1 MFPGRG
7 VFRGYM
13 RLVVLHVLRGQP
25 KHVYGLIKSIED
37 LVGVRPSTGVIYP
50 VLRSSIREGL
60 VEVETLSVEGREVKV
75 YRLSEKGLKYLEL
88 RESDLKEALRLAE
101 SFKKSR
107 LAGCERLFDLVREI
121 VVSAGRL
128 SEAELME
135 LRKAIT
141 EFEARVLEI
150 LTSSKGG

>member
-1 MFPGRG
+1 MFLGRG

-13 RLVVLHVLRGQP
+13 KLVVLHVLRSQP

-60 VEVETLSVEGREVKV
+60 VEVESLSVEGREVKV

-128 SEAELME
+128 SDAELME

-150 LTSSKGG
+150 LASSKGG

>member
-60 VEVETLSVEGREVKV
+60 VEVESLSVEGREVKV

>member
-13 RLVVLHVLRGQP
+13 KLVVLHVLRGQP

-60 VEVETLSVEGREVKV
+60 VEVESLSVEGREVKV

-88 RESDLKEALRLAE
+88 RESDLKEVLRLAE

-128 SEAELME
+128 SDAELME

>member
-13 RLVVLHVLRGQP
+13 KLVVLHVLRGQP

-60 VEVETLSVEGREVKV
+60 VEVESLSVEGREVKV

-128 SEAELME
+128 SDAELME

>member
-13 RLVVLHVLRGQP
+13 RLVVLHVLRSQP

-60 VEVETLSVEGREVKV
+60 VEVESLSVEGREVKV

-88 RESDLKEALRLAE
+88 RESDLKEVLRLAE

-128 SEAELME
+128 SDAELME

>member
-1 MFPGRG
+1 
-7 VFRGYM
+7 
-13 RLVVLHVLRGQP
+13 
-25 KHVYGLIKSIED
+25 LIKSIED

-60 VEVETLSVEGREVKV
+60 VEVESLSVEGREVKV

-88 RESDLKEALRLAE
+88 RESDLKEVLRLAE

-128 SEAELME
+128 SDAELME

>member
-1 MFPGRG
+1 MFLGRG

-13 RLVVLHVLRGQP
+13 RLVVLHVLRSQP

-60 VEVETLSVEGREVKV
+60 VEVESLSVEGREVKV

-88 RESDLKEALRLAE
+88 RESDLKEVLRLAE

-128 SEAELME
+128 SDAELME

-150 LTSSKGG
+150 LASSKGG

>member
-60 VEVETLSVEGREVKV
+60 VEVESLSVEGREVKV

-88 RESDLKEALRLAE
+88 RESDLKEVLRLAE

-128 SEAELME
+128 SDAELME

-150 LTSSKGG
+150 LASSKGG

>member
-13 RLVVLHVLRGQP
+13 KLVVLHVLRGQP

-60 VEVETLSVEGREVKV
+60 VEVESLSVEGREVKV

>member
-1 MFPGRG
+1 
-7 VFRGYM
+7 M

>member
-1 MFPGRG
+1 MLPGRG

-13 RLVVLHVLRGQP
+13 KLVVLHVLRGQP

-88 RESDLKEALRLAE
+88 RESDLKEVLRLAE

-128 SEAELME
+128 SDAELME

>member
-60 VEVETLSVEGREVKV
+60 VEVETLFVEGREVKV

-88 RESDLKEALRLAE
+88 RESDLKEVLRLAE
-101 SFKKSR
+101 SFKKSK

>member
-13 RLVVLHVLRGQP
+13 KLVVLHVLRSQP

-60 VEVETLSVEGREVKV
+60 VEVESLSVEGREVKV

-88 RESDLKEALRLAE
+88 RESDLKEVLRLAE

>member
-60 VEVETLSVEGREVKV
+60 VEVESLSVEGREVKV

-88 RESDLKEALRLAE
+88 RESDLKEVLRLAE

-150 LTSSKGG
+150 LASSKGG

>member
-13 RLVVLHVLRGQP
+13 RLVVLHVLRSQP

-60 VEVETLSVEGREVKV
+60 VEVESLSVEGREVKV

>member
-88 RESDLKEALRLAE
+88 RESDLKEVLRLAE

-128 SEAELME
+128 SDAELME

>member
-60 VEVETLSVEGREVKV
+60 VEVESLSVEGREVKV

-88 RESDLKEALRLAE
+88 RESDLKEVLRLAE

-128 SEAELME
+128 SDAELME

>member
-13 RLVVLHVLRGQP
+13 KLVVLHVLRSQP

-60 VEVETLSVEGREVKV
+60 VEVESLSVEGREVKV

-88 RESDLKEALRLAE
+88 RESDLKEVLRLAE

-128 SEAELME
+128 SDAELME

>member
-1 MFPGRG
+1 MFLGRG

-13 RLVVLHVLRGQP
+13 KLVVLHVLRSQP

-60 VEVETLSVEGREVKV
+60 VEVESLSVEGREVKV

-88 RESDLKEALRLAE
+88 RESDLKEVLRLAE

-128 SEAELME
+128 SDAELME

-150 LTSSKGG
+150 LASSKGG

>member
-1 MFPGRG
+1 MLPGRG

-60 VEVETLSVEGREVKV
+60 VEVESLSVEGREVKV

-88 RESDLKEALRLAE
+88 RESDLKEVLRLAE

-128 SEAELME
+128 SDAELME

>member
-60 VEVETLSVEGREVKV
+60 VEVESLSVEGREVKV

-88 RESDLKEALRLAE
+88 RESDLKEVLRLAE

>member
-1 MFPGRG
+1 MIPGRG

-13 RLVVLHVLRGQP
+13 KLVVLHVLRGQP

-60 VEVETLSVEGREVKV
+60 VEVESLSVEGREVKV

>member
-1 MFPGRG
+1 
-7 VFRGYM
+7 
-13 RLVVLHVLRGQP
+13 
-25 KHVYGLIKSIED
+25 
-37 LVGVRPSTGVIYP
+37 
-50 VLRSSIREGL
+50 L

-88 RESDLKEALRLAE
+88 RESDLKEVLRLAE

>member
-1 MFPGRG
+1 
-7 VFRGYM
+7 M

-60 VEVETLSVEGREVKV
+60 VEVESLSVEGREVKV

-88 RESDLKEALRLAE
+88 RESDLKEVLRLAE

-128 SEAELME
+128 SDAELME